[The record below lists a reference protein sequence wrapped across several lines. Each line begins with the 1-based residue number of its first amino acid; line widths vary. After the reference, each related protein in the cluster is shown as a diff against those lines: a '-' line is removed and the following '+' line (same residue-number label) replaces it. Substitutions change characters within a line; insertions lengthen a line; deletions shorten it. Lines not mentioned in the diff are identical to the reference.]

1 LNFAVHERTS
11 IVIGTIIVG
20 LIVGAIAK
28 MLMPGRDPGG
38 CLITILLGVAGSFV
52 GSWLG
57 HMLGLYS
64 YGESAGFLMSI
75 VGAMVILW
83 IYRQITKS
91 RAG

>member
-1 LNFAVHERTS
+1 M
-11 IVIGTIIVG
+11 IGTIIVG

-57 HMLGLYS
+57 RILGLYS
-64 YGESAGFLMSI
+64 YGESAGFLMSV
-75 VGAMVILW
+75 VGAMLILW
-83 IYRQITKS
+83 IYGLVMKS